1 MSVKARI
8 EQVKGFTLY
17 VLDFGNQSSTCTYLD
32 GLLAA
37 EITWQRWE
45 RRVGERVG
53 EPESGTG
60 LSRRYLSQGPGE
72 EEGCSVR
79 WLSHRNREDGG
90 RLEKLSAS

>member
-45 RRVGERVG
+45 RRVGE
-53 EPESGTG
+53 PESGTG
-60 LSRRYLSQGPGE
+60 LSRRSGVEPGA
-72 EEGCSVR
+72 GR
-79 WLSHRNREDGG
+79 GG
-90 RLEKLSAS
+90 RLFSSMAEPSESGGRWVA